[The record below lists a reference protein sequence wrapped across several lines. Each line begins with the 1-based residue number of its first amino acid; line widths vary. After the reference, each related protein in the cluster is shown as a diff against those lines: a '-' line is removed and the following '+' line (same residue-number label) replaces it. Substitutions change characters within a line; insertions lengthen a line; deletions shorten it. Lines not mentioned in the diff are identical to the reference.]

1 LQGSFSPAMP
11 KKKRAAV
18 ATHRAKK
25 KKIEQ
30 SETVE
35 EEPESEDE
43 EESDEEEASNSSEPP
58 SPTSARCDDL
68 ARQLREAEELNE
80 RLEEMAEETA
90 RLRST
95 RDAAFNAL
103 AIVQR
108 RWQKTFNSYFI
119 EHPMLRWET
128 RSELQR
134 GLDRMRSID
143 EEKAAAEAHA
153 HACANELEC
162 YQTWAKLVDEDADD
176 GVVEAAQALATAREN
191 RAAAHDP
198 APPTPPVHDND
209 AQLKCLL
216 LMSKYVGM
224 AQAFQW
230 VHLADLR
237 RDI

>member
-1 LQGSFSPAMP
+1 MP
-11 KKKRAAV
+11 KKKRATV

-80 RLEEMAEETA
+80 RFEEMAEETA

-153 HACANELEC
+153 GAGANELEC
-162 YQTWAKLVDEDADD
+162 YHTCTIPGPGWLMRMPMTALSRRRRPWRPD
-176 GVVEAAQALATAREN
+176 GPREARGGARPV
-191 RAAAHDP
+191 AAR
-198 APPTPPVHDND
+198 TPPVH
-209 AQLKCLL
+209 
-216 LMSKYVGM
+216 
-224 AQAFQW
+224 
-230 VHLADLR
+230 
-237 RDI
+237 